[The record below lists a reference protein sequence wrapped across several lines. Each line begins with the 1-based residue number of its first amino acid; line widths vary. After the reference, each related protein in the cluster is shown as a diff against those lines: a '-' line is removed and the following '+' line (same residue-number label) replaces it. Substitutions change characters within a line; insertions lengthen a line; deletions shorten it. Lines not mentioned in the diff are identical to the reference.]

1 MAQVG
6 ISTCQRCFGMLY
18 LNSGKGNYMKK
29 KVYIS
34 VFENESIADYAKVLV
49 EKFDYEIVSSG
60 RTLNFLR
67 ERGFGVSDIEEI
79 LDDNIGKL
87 SIENL
92 VKEYFDMVIVMLQSV
107 DDIAEKTDDIR
118 QFMDALNVSDFSILR
133 AGAKHFE
140 NTIVVTEPDD
150 FYNSINVNSYEK
162 QMLALKAFQY
172 LADYDSAVSEKI
184 GVYSGEDERKLFSWS
199 KLYDLKYGSN
209 PQQKAALYKSDV
221 MADYIILN
229 EKELSHNDILNVTT
243 AVNLV
248 SEFYDVNAVSI
259 VKHNLPCGV
268 ALGKSIFEAYT
279 KAFDC
284 DPFATFSG
292 TIAFSQTVNFEVAK
306 HLNSMS
312 VKVVVAPYYDDDA
325 LELLRKNND
334 LKVVRVTTALKDF
347 KKYITEEINV
357 TPFGILVQD
366 ANKSELDKDLF
377 RVATKTK
384 PTTEQLEDAIFAW
397 KVAKYARTNSVVIAK
412 DFKTSAIVQ
421 GQVDVISATELA
433 LNVACENSK
442 DAIMAYDDP
451 IESEDCINAAAQG
464 RISLIIQPGGAL
476 NDSDIFAAADKFGI
490 VVVVT
495 GIRNLKF

>member
-1 MAQVG
+1 MSGFSGRDILRLVKG
-6 ISTCQRCFGMLY
+6 IS
-18 LNSGKGNYMKK
+18 MKN

-34 VFENESIADYAKVLV
+34 VFENEQRIADYAKVLS

-60 RTLNFLR
+60 VTLEFLNKNGVNASNID
-67 ERGFGVSDIEEI
+67 ELIPADGFS
-79 LDDNIGKL
+79 KKT
-87 SIENL
+87 SIEDFVRDRL
-92 VKEYFDMVIVMLQSV
+92 DMVIVMLQPV
-107 DDIAEKTDDIR
+107 GDIAEKTDDIR
-118 QFMDALNVSDFSILR
+118 QFTEALNIADFSILR
-133 AGAKHFE
+133 AGAKYFE
-140 NTIVVTEPDD
+140 NTIVVTDIKD
-150 FYNSINVNSYEK
+150 FYGSINVNSYDR

-172 LADYDSAVSEKI
+172 LSDYDGAVSEKI

-209 PQQKAALYKSDV
+209 PHQKASLYKSDV

-229 EKELSHNDILNVTT
+229 EKELSHNDILNITT
-243 AVNLV
+243 AVSLV
-248 SEFYDVNAVSI
+248 SEFYDVNAAAI

-268 ALGKSIFEAYT
+268 ALGRSIFEAYT

-325 LELLRKNND
+325 LELLRKNEE
-334 LKVVRVTTALKDF
+334 LKIVRITTSLKDY
-347 KKYITEEINV
+347 KHYVTEEITV
-357 TPFGILVQD
+357 TPFGTLVQE

-377 RVATKTK
+377 KVVTKTK

-397 KVAKYARTNSVVIAK
+397 KVAKYARTNSVLIAK
-412 DFKTSAIVQ
+412 DFKTSAIIQ
-421 GQVDVISATELA
+421 GQTNLVSAAELA
-433 LNVACENSK
+433 LDVACENSK
-442 DAIMAYDDP
+442 DAVMAFD
-451 IESEDCINAAAQG
+451 EAVENEDCINAAAQG
-464 RISLIIQPGGAL
+464 RISLIIEPGGSV
-476 NDSDIFAAADKFGI
+476 NDEEVFQAADRFGI